1 MSLEG
6 WAQMGGTTDLIVL
19 VLLRQ
24 REHEYG
30 EYEEDGSG
38 NLNMMAGAG
47 TDLNTEGPIR
57 REERRGLQ
65 IAGVEGMSDNDAGS
79 IHEKELDAS
88 DPAMADGRWSG
99 GREYQIRMRMQ
110 KGRFA
115 LPDVGRRLVREEL
128 ASVEVCAGRV
138 RR

>member
-1 MSLEG
+1 
-6 WAQMGGTTDLIVL
+6 MGGTTDLIVL

-38 NLNMMAGAG
+38 NLNMVAGAG
-47 TDLNTEGPIR
+47 TDLNTESPIR

-88 DPAMADGRWSG
+88 DPAMAYGAAG
-99 GREYQIRMRMQ
+99 ENIRY
-110 KGRFA
+110 G
-115 LPDVGRRLVREEL
+115 
-128 ASVEVCAGRV
+128 
-138 RR
+138 